1 LRVEQTKG
9 AAARW
14 NRSMSL
20 THGIFAFSAGCWLFV
35 AAAGCQSPY
44 YADRGALAGGLV
56 GTGVG
61 ALVGNAVGKTG
72 PGALIG
78 AGVGAL
84 TGTAIGSAMDDIEA
98 RNRAEIAAQLGR
110 PVAAGHATIDEVVA
124 MNRAGVSPPLIVNYV
139 NNSGMAQP
147 VTAQD
152 VIVLTQQGVPSDV
165 IQAMQTPR
173 VALAPTAILDPPPG
187 PVIIEEPPFPPPVFY
202 HHHHC
207 HPGPRFG
214 WGISFSG

>member
-1 LRVEQTKG
+1 
-9 AAARW
+9 
-14 NRSMSL
+14 MSL
-20 THGIFAFSAGCWLFV
+20 AHRIVACSAGCWLPIV
-35 AAAGCQSPY
+35 AAGCQSPY

-84 TGTAIGSAMDDIEA
+84 TGTAIGGAMDDIEA

-110 PVAAGHATIDEVVA
+110 PVAAGQATIDEVIA

-152 VIVLTQQGVPSDV
+152 VIVLTQQGVPPDV

-173 VALAPTAILDPPPG
+173 VAMAPAPIAPPPG

>member
-1 LRVEQTKG
+1 
-9 AAARW
+9 
-14 NRSMSL
+14 MSL
-20 THGIFAFSAGCWLFV
+20 VPRIIPCSAGCWILIAV
-35 AAAGCQSPY
+35 AGCQSPY

-84 TGTAIGSAMDDIEA
+84 TGTAIGGAMDEVEA

-110 PVAAGHATIDEVVA
+110 PVVAGQATIDEVIA

-152 VIVLTQQGVPSDV
+152 VIVLTQQGVPPDV

-173 VALAPTAILDPPPG
+173 VALSPAPIVTPPPG
-187 PVIIEEPPFPPPVFY
+187 PVIIEECGPPYPPPFIY
-202 HHHHC
+202 HHRHC

>member
-1 LRVEQTKG
+1 
-9 AAARW
+9 
-14 NRSMSL
+14 MS
-20 THGIFAFSAGCWLFV
+20 FAQRKFVVPIGCCLL

-84 TGTAIGSAMDDIEA
+84 TGTAIGGAMDDMEA

-110 PVAAGHATIDEVVA
+110 PVAAGQATVEEVVA
-124 MNRAGVSPPLIVNYV
+124 MNRAGVSPPLIANYV
-139 NNSGMAQP
+139 DNSGMSRP

-152 VIVLTQQGVPSDV
+152 VIFLTQQGVPPDV

-173 VALAPTAILDPPPG
+173 VALAPAPIVEPAPG
-187 PVIIEEPPFPPPVFY
+187 PVIIEECGPPYPPPFIY
-202 HHHHC
+202 HDHC

-214 WGISFSG
+214 WGVSFSG

>member
-1 LRVEQTKG
+1 
-9 AAARW
+9 
-14 NRSMSL
+14 MSL
-20 THGIFAFSAGCWLFV
+20 VQRIVAPSAGYWLLI

-84 TGTAIGSAMDDIEA
+84 TGTAIGGAMDDIEA

-110 PVAAGHATIDEVVA
+110 PVAAGQATIEEVVA

-139 NNSGMAQP
+139 KASGMAQP
-147 VTAQD
+147 VTAED
-152 VIVLTQQGVPSDV
+152 VIILTQQGVPPDV

-173 VALAPTAILDPPPG
+173 VALAPIVAPPPG
-187 PVIIEEPPFPPPVFY
+187 PVIIEECGPPYPPPLFY

-207 HPGPRFG
+207 HPGPHFG